1 MKIKFFKLIGL
12 SLSVLPGMILS
23 TIIDSS
29 NASASGFAVYPRGA
43 EGLAMQHNVIAHT
56 EGPNSN
62 YYNPA
67 LITELKGTQI
77 ESGSTLIFPSRE
89 FESDQTG
96 RTEKAKN
103 QIYYPSAFSL
113 THQLS
118 NRFTMGI
125 SVFNPFG
132 LGNDWGKK
140 WEGRYLATN
149 SELLTFNINPNIAWK
164 VSDRLA
170 VAGGLD
176 FLYLDATLEKNIN
189 FSTYGLPDGKQKF
202 EGDGDG
208 FGYNLGLIY
217 HLNEDWSFG
226 ASYRSKITVDTEGDG
241 KFRLPQNTPALL
253 RSYFPNTDGSVDVEL
268 PAQLFFGLCYKGID
282 KLTVELGGRWE
293 GWSRYEKLAFKFDQP
308 IAGSGSSGFEK
319 NWNNV
324 MSYSV
329 GAKYDVNDSFA
340 ILAGYRFEDNPVPG
354 DTFEPAVL
362 GSDAHSIA
370 FGVKKRFG
378 RLVMCITYNYQKYE
392 SRKKNN
398 SLGANSGGT
407 ANGKYSVDMHIV
419 GASVSYEF

>member
-12 SLSVLPGMILS
+12 SLSMLPGLFLS
-23 TIIDSS
+23 TIFAPS

-77 ESGSTLIFPSRE
+77 ESGITLIYPSRE

-96 RTEKAKN
+96 KTEKAKN
-103 QIYYPSAFSL
+103 QIHCPGALSL

-118 NRFTMGI
+118 DRFTMGI

-164 VSDRLA
+164 VNDRLA

-202 EGDGDG
+202 EGDGNG

-217 HLNEDWSFG
+217 YLNEDWSFG
-226 ASYRSKITVDTEGDG
+226 TSYRSEITVDAEGDA
-241 KFRLPQNTPALL
+241 KFRLPQITPALL
-253 RSYFPNTDGSVDVEL
+253 KSHFPNTDGSVDVEL

-293 GWSRYEKLAFKFDQP
+293 GWSCYEKLAFKLDQP
-308 IAGSGSSGFEK
+308 IAGSKSSVFEK
-319 NWNNV
+319 NWNDV
-324 MSYSV
+324 MSYSI

-340 ILAGYRFEDNPVPG
+340 ILAGYRFEDNPVPN

-378 RLVMCITYNYQKYE
+378 KLVTCATYNYQKYDN
-392 SRKKNN
+392 RKKNN
-398 SLGANSGGT
+398 NLGTNLGGT
-407 ANGKYSVDMHIV
+407 ANGEYSVDIHLA
-419 GASVSYEF
+419 GVSIIYEF